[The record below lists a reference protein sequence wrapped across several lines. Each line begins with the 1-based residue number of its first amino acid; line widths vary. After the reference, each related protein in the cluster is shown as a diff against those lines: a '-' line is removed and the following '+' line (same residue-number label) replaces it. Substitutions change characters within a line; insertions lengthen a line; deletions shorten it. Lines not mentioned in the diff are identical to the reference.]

1 MAEKASRLFDIL
13 AKKEKE
19 PPKLNIFEDRLSVSQ
34 RRMLM
39 SMTQSNGIERAGD
52 SIVLHRKT
60 FFDESHE
67 KLIIVSV
74 SAKCTLNRKKGHGA
88 IQQTTEEIDRF
99 KLTIQEPET

>member
-1 MAEKASRLFDIL
+1 
-13 AKKEKE
+13 
-19 PPKLNIFEDRLSVSQ
+19 
-34 RRMLM
+34 MLM

-52 SIVLHRKT
+52 TLVLHRKT

-74 SAKCTLNRKKGHGA
+74 SAKCTMSRKKGHGA
-88 IQQTTEEIDRF
+88 GQQSIEEVDKF